1 MEIEQAQKHLW
12 ASGDGGLILLIG
24 SSPLP
29 NLIAAAALRPPRL
42 ALICSPDTERG
53 VDRLLRVL
61 RESYEPSIKKFGPS
75 DHLTLRDP
83 YRAAWVR
90 EDLQPHARE
99 LSRFALLYTGGTKI
113 MAVHVYEVWAE
124 AGGSP
129 EHACYL
135 SDRDGL
141 LRFDDDTLVDIL
153 KGVHLDVAS
162 LADLHGLTE
171 LTCEEVCPKP
181 GPYGGP
187 PRPSG
192 EDALV
197 ALQAVL
203 AAPSLAP
210 KLYKLGSIERDGRD
224 ECVESR
230 KDIQEGRE
238 LHALLPGLSIA
249 RLDSSL
255 NRSAI
260 KAWSR
265 FLRGTWLEGAVA
277 DFVCRAA
284 PEIPAMTN
292 RQQTTRNVVARLP
305 GGRTFELDVA
315 HVWGPRLYGISCTT
329 VGAEEKK
336 GELAKTKGKVFE
348 VVVRSR
354 QLGGDLARSAVVS
367 LHNDTERD
375 HLRHEMPE
383 EWVGDQHPPEI
394 FGISDIREWQ
404 GGNLRSLQKWLR
416 S

>member
-1 MEIEQAQKHLW
+1 MEIEQAQKRLW

-29 NLIAAAALRPPRL
+29 NLIAAAALKPPGL

-53 VDRLLRVL
+53 VGRLLRVL
-61 RESYEPSIKKFGPS
+61 RGSYEPAIKKFGPS

-83 YRAAWVR
+83 YRAASVR
-90 EDLQPHARE
+90 EDLEPHTRD

-113 MAVHVYEVWAE
+113 MAVHVYQVWAE
-124 AGGSP
+124 AGGAP

-153 KGVHLDVAS
+153 KDVHLDVAS
-162 LADLHGLTE
+162 LADLHGFTE
-171 LTCEEVCPKP
+171 LTCEEVRPEP
-181 GPYGGP
+181 ASHGGP
-187 PRPSG
+187 PRPG
-192 EDALV
+192 DTQV
-197 ALQAVL
+197 VLQAVL

-210 KLYKLGSIERDGRD
+210 KLYELGSIKRDGRC

-230 KDIQEGRE
+230 KDLQEGRE

-260 KAWSR
+260 KAWGR

-284 PEIPAMTN
+284 PEIPATTN
-292 RQQTTRNVVARLP
+292 RQRTTRNVVAKLP
-305 GGRTFELDVA
+305 GGKTFQLDVA

-329 VGAEEKK
+329 GGAEKQR
-336 GELAKTKGKVFE
+336 GELAITKGKVFE

-367 LHNDTERD
+367 LHNDMERD
-375 HLRHEMPE
+375 QLRHEMPE
-383 EWVGDQHPPEI
+383 EWVGDQHLPEI

-404 GGNLRSLQKWLR
+404 GGNLRSLQRWLR